1 MTAQRQGIRLGKAGS
16 GPEIDE
22 AGPHSVG
29 AQWLPAETIEGCSGR
44 MAGASMQ
51 YIFKTDIET
60 LWKVLEWM
68 KRRGAGPHGGYVTVG
83 LYGMVECEDIFDAI
97 ALLVIFQTCP
107 SLKPTD
113 VHCGCAVGA
122 PLRVSPRRGDPRP
135 RKSTFVLTAI
145 IQAPRC

>member
-1 MTAQRQGIRLGKAGS
+1 MCGAFAPVGDATVTAQRRGIRLGKAGS

-97 ALLVIFQTCP
+97 AGFL
-107 SLKPTD
+107 
-113 VHCGCAVGA
+113 
-122 PLRVSPRRGDPRP
+122 
-135 RKSTFVLTAI
+135 RKSLDSIPKARDGASHHIYCALQYGV
-145 IQAPRC
+145 P